1 MKLGIFGG
9 TFDPP
14 HVGHIVAACHA
25 GWASALDEVWMVVA
39 RAPWQKEGTRPIT
52 DPAVRL
58 RLVQAAVVGIDG
70 LAVSDIE
77 LGRDGPTYTID
88 TVQQIRADRPGT
100 EVSLIVGADAA
111 AGLDTWHRAE
121 ELRALVDVVVVN
133 RQGHAGD
140 GVPPGW
146 SWRSVEIPGL
156 EISGTD
162 LRRRVAAGE
171 PIHGLTP
178 AAVAVMIL
186 GERLYG

>member
-25 GWASALDEVWMVVA
+25 GWAAGLDEVWMVVA
-39 RAPWQKEGTRPIT
+39 REPWQKEGSRPIT

-58 RLVQAAVVGIDG
+58 RLVEAAIEGIDG
-70 LAVSDIE
+70 LVASDLE
-77 LGRDGPTYTID
+77 LHREGPTYTID
-88 TVQQIRADRPGT
+88 TVEQMRRDRST
-100 EVSLIVGADAA
+100 VEVSLIVGADAA
-111 AGLDTWHRAE
+111 AGLDTWHRAD
-121 ELRALVDVVVVN
+121 ELRHMVDIVVVN
-133 RQGHAGD
+133 RPGYASA

-146 SWRSVEIPGL
+146 SCRSVEIPGL

-178 AAVAVMIL
+178 ARAAVMIVD
-186 GERLYG
+186 ERLYG

>member
-14 HVGHIVAACHA
+14 HVGHIVAACQA
-25 GWASALDEVWMVVA
+25 GWAAGLDEVWMVVA

-52 DPAVRL
+52 DPAIRL
-58 RLVQAAVVGIDG
+58 RLVRAAIEGIDG
-70 LAVSDIE
+70 LVASDIE
-77 LGRDGPTYTID
+77 LRRDGPTYTID
-88 TVQQIRADRPGT
+88 TVEQIRRERPASD
-100 EVSLIVGADAA
+100 VSLIVGADAG
-111 AGLDTWHRAE
+111 AGLDTWHRAG
-121 ELRALVDVVVVN
+121 ELRDLVDIVVVN
-133 RQGHAGD
+133 RPGHAAE

-156 EISGTD
+156 EVSGTD

-178 AAVAVMIL
+178 APVAVMIAD
-186 GERLYG
+186 EHLYG

>member
-25 GWASALDEVWMVVA
+25 GWAAGLDEVWMVVA

-52 DPAVRL
+52 DSGIRL
-58 RLVQAAVVGIDG
+58 HLVSAAIEGIDG
-70 LAVSDIE
+70 LVASDIE
-77 LGRDGPTYTID
+77 LHRDGPTYTID
-88 TVQQIRADRPGT
+88 TVEQIRRGRPAAD
-100 EVSLIVGADAA
+100 VSLIVGADAA
-111 AGLDTWHRAE
+111 AGLDTWHRAA
-121 ELRALVDVVVVN
+121 ELRELVDIVVVN
-133 RQGHAGD
+133 RPGHATE

-156 EISGTD
+156 EVSGTD

-178 AAVAVMIL
+178 APVAVMIVD
-186 GERLYG
+186 EHLYG